1 MRIIGNDPS
10 VPRQTQEVASGTL
23 PNGKP
28 VVVNADGTVSVA
40 GETSIPDSAGTPVVF
55 EAADVAYCK
64 GVYDSTNQKVVI
76 VYRDNGNSYYG
87 TAVVGTASGS
97 SISFGSAVVFESANT
112 SWISIAYD
120 VNAEKVVISYRDQGN
135 SNYGTAIVGTV
146 SGTSISFGSA
156 AVFESAD
163 VKYTEVI
170 FDSSN
175 NKIVI
180 AYQDVGNSNHGTA
193 IVGTVNGLGISFGS
207 PNIFESAATYVISA
221 TFDST
226 NQKVVIAYCD
236 AGNSYHGTAIVG
248 TVSGTSISFG
258 SAAVFENSETS
269 SSISATFDSN
279 AQKVVIAY
287 RNNGNSAYG
296 TAAVGTV
303 SGTSISFGT
312 PVVFESANTFNV
324 AIAYDAGSQKVV
336 VAYKDNGNSN
346 YGTAIVG
353 TVSGTSISFG
363 SAVVFESD
371 NISQTSATYDANAQ
385 RVVIAY
391 EDVNNSGYGTAV
403 VFQTG
408 SISTNITSENY
419 IGMSSGT
426 AFQTGSAS
434 VVGSA
439 TVYNAG
445 AVEDTGAAFDS
456 NSNKIVIAFKD
467 AGDSNKGKAIVG
479 TVSGS
484 SISFGSEVTFNN
496 GSTDGS
502 QENISV
508 VFDSTNNKV
517 IIAYRD
523 VAAGTPFPLKCI
535 VGTVSGTS
543 ISFGSAA
550 TVKNCNPTGMS
561 LAYDSSAGK
570 VVVAFGDGSNSGYG
584 TAAVGTVSGTSIS
597 FGSLVVFANS
607 ETYYASLA
615 YDSNAQKIVAVYQN
629 STSSGHGTAIVGT
642 VSGTSISF
650 GSAVVYNSAE
660 TNVQAIVYDASAQ
673 KVVIAYRNN
682 GNSSYGTAIVG
693 TVSGTSISFGSAV
706 VFESSAIN
714 DVVVVY
720 DANAQKPVVL
730 YQNEGTG
737 SYEGTAILGTIS
749 GTSISFGSSTEFESG
764 STSHIASAYDS
775 NAQKLVISY
784 RDGGNSNY
792 GTARVFQPDTRATTR
807 GEVTNGNHAL
817 VDTQGAISDNQIGLT
832 PAQSYFVQNDG
843 TLGTTAA
850 DPSVFAGT
858 AVSATKLI
866 VKG

>member
-226 NQKVVIAYCD
+226 NQKVVIAYSD

-258 SAAVFENSETS
+258 SVAVFENSETS

-287 RNNGNSAYG
+287 RNDGNSAYG

-363 SAVVFESD
+363 TAIVFESD
-371 NISQTSATYDANAQ
+371 SISQTSATYDANAQ

-426 AFQTGSAS
+426 AFQTGSA
-434 VVGSA
+434 
-439 TVYNAG
+439 
-445 AVEDTGAAFDS
+445 
-456 NSNKIVIAFKD
+456 
-467 AGDSNKGKAIVG
+467 
-479 TVSGS
+479 
-484 SISFGSEVTFNN
+484 
-496 GSTDGS
+496 
-502 QENISV
+502 
-508 VFDSTNNKV
+508 
-517 IIAYRD
+517 
-523 VAAGTPFPLKCI
+523 
-535 VGTVSGTS
+535 
-543 ISFGSAA
+543 
-550 TVKNCNPTGMS
+550 
-561 LAYDSSAGK
+561 
-570 VVVAFGDGSNSGYG
+570 
-584 TAAVGTVSGTSIS
+584 AAVGTAVQFEAGDPSYKG
-597 FGSLVVFANS
+597 V
-607 ETYYASLA
+607 A
-615 YDSNAQKIVAVYQN
+615 YDTNADRVVIAYQDGGNSNY
-629 STSSGHGTAIVGT
+629 GTAIVGT
-642 VSGTSISF
+642 VDGSNNSISF
-650 GSAVVYNSAE
+650 GSAVVFESAAS
-660 TNVQAIVYDASAQ
+660 TWQCIAYDANAQ
-673 KVVIAYRNN
+673 KVVIAYGDG
-682 GNSSYGTAIVG
+682 GNSNYGTAIVG
-693 TVSGTSISFGSAV
+693 TVSGTSISFGSAA
-706 VFESSAIN
+706 VFNSAATTNIDISFDSN
-714 DVVVVY
+714 SNKVVVGYRDSDTKGYAIVGTVSGTNISFGSEAKFNDASTTDIRSAY
-720 DANAQKPVVL
+720 DANAQKIVFA
-730 YQNEGTG
+730 YANYG
-737 SYEGTAILGTIS
+737 SSGAGTAIVGTVSGTNITFGSAAGFETGTASQMGIGYDSDSQKVVIAYKDEGDSNYGKAVVGTVS
-749 GTSISFGSSTEFESG
+749 GTSISFGSIVIFNQANTEYSNVV
-764 STSHIASAYDS
+764 YDT
-775 NAQKLVISY
+775 NVDKIIITYQDL
-784 RDGGNSNY
+784 GNSNY
-792 GTARVFQPDTRATTR
+792 ATVIVGTVSGTSISFGSETVLHSATSSYLASVYDPDQKRVVTAVRDQGSSSGKAIVFKPDNIATTR

-832 PAQSYFVQNDG
+832 AGQSYFVQTDG

-858 AVSATKLI
+858 AVSVTKLI